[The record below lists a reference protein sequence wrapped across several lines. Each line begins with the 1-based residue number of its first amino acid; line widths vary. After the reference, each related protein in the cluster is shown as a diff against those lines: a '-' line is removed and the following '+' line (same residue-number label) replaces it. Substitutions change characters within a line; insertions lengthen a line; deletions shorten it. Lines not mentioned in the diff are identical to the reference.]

1 MKSRGSST
9 SLVHIHTAPV
19 VPESKSAKQNTAIS
33 RVLKKQAVVEAAGMR
48 DKKIKHFLSNIAAQI
63 IVSYWFPFL
72 YDLSDNCS

>member
-33 RVLKKQAVVEAAGMR
+33 RVLKKQAVVEAAAGMR
-48 DKKIKHFLSNIAAQI
+48 DKKIKHFLSKYCCPDHSELL
-63 IVSYWFPFL
+63 VSVFI
-72 YDLSDNCS
+72 

>member
-19 VPESKSAKQNTAIS
+19 VPESESAKQNTAIS

-48 DKKIKHFLSNIAAQI
+48 DKKIKYFLSKYCCPDHSELL
-63 IVSYWFPFL
+63 VSVFI
-72 YDLSDNCS
+72 